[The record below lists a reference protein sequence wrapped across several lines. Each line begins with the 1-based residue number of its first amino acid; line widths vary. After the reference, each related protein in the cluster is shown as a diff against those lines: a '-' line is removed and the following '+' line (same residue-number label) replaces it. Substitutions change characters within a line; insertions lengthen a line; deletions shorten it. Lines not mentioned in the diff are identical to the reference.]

1 MVSDDLTD
9 NISFINQNRFNT
21 TTQPIY
27 REKTKTNQSQEKHQE
42 TTVTDITVRKRE
54 HVRDRG

>member
-9 NISFINQNRFNT
+9 NISFINRNRFNT

-27 REKTKTNQSQEKHQE
+27 RKKTKKNKSQEKHQE